1 MGTSNFSRLKNASK
15 YYTIFMDI
23 KEKFVKCDECDTKF
37 LEWESEYEE
46 IESTKCCTNCKSS
59 DLTFDEEYR
68 SLESW
73 EIDDWKSYF
82 RECLENV
89 GGTYEDEEVVHD
101 RNRPAQY
108 LGYFQQ
114 SKFYGEEEFTVRL
127 RMYYHCGYYEGA
139 NLDYDIEIEGM
150 YGWEEVDEELWNG
163 SKVTIEDIVTNS
175 LEGSD
180 LPKGMQKIQ
189 AKNAMKWIEKVKVET
204 SEKIENL
211 FSEVC
216 DNRLELV
223 GTFSNGES
231 IYREIK

>member
-1 MGTSNFSRLKNASK
+1 MGTSNFSRLNNASK

-46 IESTKCCTNCKSS
+46 IESSKCCTNCKSS

-82 RECLENV
+82 GECLINI
-89 GGTYEDEEVVHD
+89 GGDSDDKEDRQSD
-101 RNRPAQY
+101 RNYIGA
-108 LGYFQQ
+108 FNF
-114 SKFYGEEEFTVRL
+114 SKWYADVLVELKFHL
-127 RMYYHCGYYEGA
+127 YYDVGYYEGA
-139 NLDYDIEIEGM
+139 NLDYEILV
-150 YGWEEVDEELWNG
+150 YNG
-163 SKVTIEDIVTNS
+163 FEDS
-175 LEGSD
+175 DDLENSD
-180 LPKGMQKIQ
+180 LPVGMQKIQ
-189 AKNAMKWIEKVKVET
+189 AKNAMKWIEKVKAET

>member
-1 MGTSNFSRLKNASK
+1 MGTSNFSRLNNASK
-15 YYTIFMDI
+15 YYTVFMNV

-37 LEWESEYEE
+37 FEWESEYEE
-46 IESTKCCTNCKSS
+46 IENTKCCTNCNSS
-59 DLTFDEEYR
+59 NLTFDEEYR

-73 EIDDWKSYF
+73 EIEDWESYF

-89 GGTYEDEEVVHD
+89 GGEYDDDDEVD
-101 RNRPAQY
+101 RSSGRVY
-108 LGYFQQ
+108 IGFFKF
-114 SKFYGEEEFTVRL
+114 SKWYADVMVELCFHL
-127 RMYYHCGYYEGA
+127 YYDVGYYEGA
-139 NLDYDIEIEGM
+139 NLDY
-150 YGWEEVDEELWNG
+150 EVLVYNG
-163 SKVTIEDIVTNS
+163 YENSDDLDHALEYIFED
-175 LEGSD
+175 SD
-180 LPKGMQKIQ
+180 LPAGMQKIQ
-189 AKNAMKWIEKVKVET
+189 AKNAMKWIEKVKAET

>member
-1 MGTSNFSRLKNASK
+1 MGTSNFSRLNNASK

-73 EIDDWKSYF
+73 EIDDWKLYF
-82 RECLENV
+82 RDRLEDV
-89 GGTYEDEEVVHD
+89 GGEYDDDIISNSE
-101 RNRPAQY
+101 RAY
-108 LGYFQQ
+108 IGFFKF
-114 SKFYGEEEFTVRL
+114 SKWYADVLVELKFHL
-127 RMYYHCGYYEGA
+127 YYAVGYYEGA
-139 NLDYDIEIEGM
+139 NLDYEILV
-150 YGWEEVDEELWNG
+150 YNG
-163 SKVTIEDIVTNS
+163 FEDS
-175 LEGSD
+175 DDLENALEYVFEDSD
-180 LPKGMQKIQ
+180 LPVGMQKIQ
-189 AKNAMKWIEKVKVET
+189 AKNAMKWIEKTKAET

>member
-1 MGTSNFSRLKNASK
+1 MNVE
-15 YYTIFMDI
+15 
-23 KEKFVKCDECDTKF
+23 EKFVKCDECDTKF

-46 IESTKCCTNCKSS
+46 IKNTKCCTNCKSS
-59 DLTFDEEYR
+59 DLTFDEEDR

-73 EIDDWKSYF
+73 EIDDWKLYF
-82 RECLENV
+82 RERLENI
-89 GGTYEDEEVVHD
+89 GGEHDDDETARSSD
-101 RNRPAQY
+101 RVY
-108 LGYFQQ
+108 IGFFKF
-114 SKFYGEEEFTVRL
+114 SKWYADVMVELFFNL
-127 RMYYHCGYYEGA
+127 YYDVGYYEGA
-139 NLDYDIEIEGM
+139 NLDYEILVYNGYENS
-150 YGWEEVDEELWNG
+150 DE
-163 SKVTIEDIVTNS
+163 
-175 LEGSD
+175 LENALEYVFENSD
-180 LPKGMQKIQ
+180 LPVGMQKIQ

>member
-1 MGTSNFSRLKNASK
+1 MGTSNFSRLNNASK

-68 SLESW
+68 RLESW
-73 EIDDWKSYF
+73 EIYDWKLYF
-82 RECLENV
+82 REHLEDI
-89 GGTYEDEEVVHD
+89 GGDHDDEVARSSD
-101 RNRPAQY
+101 RVY
-108 LGYFQQ
+108 IGFFEF
-114 SKFYGEEEFTVRL
+114 SKWYADVLVALKFHL
-127 RMYYHCGYYEGA
+127 YYNIGYYEGA
-139 NLDYDIEIEGM
+139 NLDYEILVHNGYENS
-150 YGWEEVDEELWNG
+150 DELENALEC
-163 SKVTIEDIVTNS
+163 IFED
-175 LEGSD
+175 SD
-180 LPKGMQKIQ
+180 LPVGMQKIQ
-189 AKNAMKWIEKVKVET
+189 AKNAMKWIEKVKEET

-223 GTFSNGES
+223 GTFSSGES
-231 IYREIK
+231 IFREIK